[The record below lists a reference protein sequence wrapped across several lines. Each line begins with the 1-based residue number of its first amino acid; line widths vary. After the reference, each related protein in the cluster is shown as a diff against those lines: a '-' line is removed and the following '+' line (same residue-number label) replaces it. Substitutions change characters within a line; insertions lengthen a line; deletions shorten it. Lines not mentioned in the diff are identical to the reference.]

1 MRAFDLVGAGTLVRS
16 LARWSRGVG
25 KYGAIARASLATQA
39 VYLGEVAAR
48 TLFLAMILFIFLSL
62 WQVTYAALG
71 ATAIAGLSLGQ
82 MVWYLLMTEVI
93 VISRPRFTREI
104 DAEVR
109 SGDIAYQLTR
119 PYSYVGYRLGHHLG
133 DRLLRLGLGFATG
146 VPLALL
152 YVGPIA
158 IDPVAAAIAL
168 AVLACGLL
176 IDFAISMAIG
186 LCAFWVEDTAPFS
199 LLYDRLLM
207 LLGGLILPIDLFPEL
222 VARVVAYLPFPLLLY
237 APARLIVTGD
247 LGSIGTMSVQLVVTA
262 TVALWVLGVLFAVAT
277 RRLVANGG

>member
-1 MRAFDLVGAGTLVRS
+1 MSALDVATAGGPART
-16 LARWSRGVG
+16 LARWSRDAG

-48 TLFLAMILFIFLSL
+48 TVFLAMILFVFLSL

-71 ATAIAGLSLGQ
+71 VTAIAGLSLAQ
-82 MVWYLLMTEVI
+82 MVWYLLITEVI

-109 SGDIAYQLTR
+109 SGDIAYQLMR
-119 PYSYVGYRLGHHLG
+119 PYSYVGYRLAHHLG

-158 IDPVAAAIAL
+158 VDPVAAAVAL
-168 AVLACGLL
+168 AVLAFGLL

-199 LLYDRLLM
+199 LLYERLLM
-207 LLGGLILPIDLFPEL
+207 LLGGMILPIDLFPEV

-247 LGSIGTMSVQLVVTA
+247 GGTIGIIVLQLFVTA
-262 TVALWVLGVLFAVAT
+262 ALAFWVLGALFAFAT